1 MGYRIKSVAEMV
13 GVPRNTL
20 LAWERRY
27 GLVTPERR
35 DNGYREYSQDDVA
48 RLRELKA
55 LIDAGHRVGEAV
67 SLMRERAAAARDLAK
82 QRKAAGLTTGSD
94 LSALASRLRD
104 ALLEYD
110 RDGAEH
116 TLQLVAGRPYKDRI
130 EQLLF
135 PALRDVGELWVNGE
149 ISISQEHFASAW
161 CREKMVGMLMALGYG
176 PENGP
181 VVICAGF
188 PDERHELG
196 LLGVAVRLALQG
208 YRISWL
214 GADIP
219 AADLADAVEQE
230 APAMV
235 CVSVLQPRPA
245 AEFEKYAR
253 TLRDAAPSGT
263 RVVIGGAGLP
273 PGGLPEI
280 DGVEW
285 VHQASHLRA

>member
-1 MGYRIKSVAEMV
+1 MGYRIKSVADMV

-27 GLVTPERR
+27 GLITPERR

-67 SLMRERAAAARDLAK
+67 SLMRERNLAARDLARR
-82 QRKAAGLTTGSD
+82 RKAAGLPAGND
-94 LSALASRLRD
+94 LTAISARLRD
-104 ALLEYD
+104 ALLDYD
-110 RDGAEH
+110 REAAEQ

-130 EQLLF
+130 ELLIF
-135 PALRDVGELWVNGE
+135 PALRDVGELWTTGD

-176 PENGP
+176 PENGR

-196 LLGVAVRLALQG
+196 LLGVAVGLALQG
-208 YRISWL
+208 YRIAWF

-219 AADLADAVEQE
+219 AADLAQAVAQE

-235 CVSVLQPRPA
+235 CVSVLQPRPC
-245 AEFEKYAR
+245 AEFERYAH
-253 TLRDAAPSGT
+253 TLRAAAPAGT

-273 PGGLPEI
+273 VDGLPPI

-285 VHQASHLRA
+285 VPHAAHLRV

>member
-27 GLVTPERR
+27 GLVTPSRR

-67 SLMRERAAAARDLAK
+67 SLMRERAAAARDEAKKRKESGLPAGGDLA
-82 QRKAAGLTTGSD
+82 A
-94 LSALASRLRD
+94 LSGRLRD
-104 ALLEYD
+104 ALLDYD
-110 RDGAEH
+110 REGSEDVMR
-116 TLQLVAGRPYKDRI
+116 LVAARPYRERI
-130 EQLLF
+130 EQLMY
-135 PALRDVGELWVNGE
+135 PALRDIGELWANGE
-149 ISISQEHFASAW
+149 ITISQEHFASAW
-161 CREKMVGMLMALGYG
+161 CREKMMGMLMSLGYG
-176 PENGP
+176 PDNGP
-181 VVICAGF
+181 VAICAGF
-188 PDERHELG
+188 PSERHELG

-208 YRISWL
+208 YRIAWL

-219 AADLADAVEQE
+219 AADLAQAVEQE

-235 CVSVLQPRPA
+235 CVSVLQPRSA
-245 AEFEKYAR
+245 AEFERYA
-253 TLRDAAPSGT
+253 TVLRDAAPDGT

-273 PGGLPEI
+273 PDALPELE
-280 DGVEW
+280 GVEW
-285 VHQASHLRA
+285 VQRASHLRV